1 MTATLG
7 FVGLGVMGGRMAKR
21 LLDARHPVV
30 GYNRTRAK
38 AQSLAD
44 AGLRLAASPREVAQ
58 AADVVFTMVTDTAA
72 LEAVTRGPDGILA
85 GLRRGGVLIEMST
98 VSPEAIRA
106 LAADVAA
113 RGAELLDA
121 PVSGSPATLEAG
133 QLSFMVGGAE
143 TTLERVRPYLTAIGP
158 TITHVG
164 ALGLA
169 KAMKLAINQGLAVQM
184 LAFAEAVVLAE
195 KAGVA
200 RERAVEAV
208 LRSVVASPMLKYRGP
223 FVLGMPAAAWFDVGM
238 MQKDLI
244 LSLDLGR
251 AAGVPLPTVSL
262 TNEMLTAARGLGLAG
277 YDFAVVFDVVA
288 RLSGLAPS
296 VKR

>member
-38 AQSLAD
+38 AQWLAD

-106 LAADVAA
+106 LAADAAA

-143 TTLERVRPYLTAIGP
+143 TALERVRPYLTAIGP

-184 LAFAEAVVLAE
+184 LAFAEAVVVAE

-238 MQKDLI
+238 MQKDLM

-251 AAGVPLPTVSL
+251 AVGVPLPTVSL

-288 RLSGLAPS
+288 RLAGLAPS

>member
-38 AQSLAD
+38 AQWLAD

-143 TTLERVRPYLTAIGP
+143 TALERVRPYLAAIGP

-238 MQKDLI
+238 MQKDLM

-251 AAGVPLPTVSL
+251 AVGVPLPTVSL

-288 RLSGLAPS
+288 RLAGLAPS

>member
-21 LLDARHPVV
+21 LLDARHPVI
-30 GYNRTRAK
+30 GHNRTRAK
-38 AQSLAD
+38 AQWLAD

-143 TTLERVRPYLTAIGP
+143 TALERVRPYLAAIGP

-223 FVLGMPAAAWFDVGM
+223 FVLGMPAEAWFDVGM
-238 MQKDLI
+238 MQKDLM